1 MSFDKSAADVLFLRG
16 KYEEFASIC
25 HEGARDGSDIA
36 AFNYGYCLYKGIGVE
51 KNYAEAKSFFTFAR
65 ELEGGAACYN
75 LAIMHMEGQGT
86 EKSYFKAL
94 RYMHDSAEMGCIEAQ
109 LYLGMAYTL
118 GYLLYPDIVLIS
130 MVPFHKPEMRD
141 LSAPLLTGEV
151 IDAELDE
158 DLRFSVIKADARRAF
173 EFFRDAAHH
182 SPDYV
187 EELVAKGQF
196 LYAKCYVD
204 GMGVD
209 FDRNKSLRLMLVAG
223 KNGSSDAVNYL
234 ASNGITEQMLLEAVN
249 EGKRIRPDSN

>member
-1 MSFDKSAADVLFLRG
+1 MQFDKSRADVAYITG
-16 KYEEFASIC
+16 KYEKFASLC
-25 HEGARDGSDIA
+25 LEGAREGSDIA

-51 KNYAEAKSFFTFAR
+51 KNYEEAKSFFSFAR

-75 LAIMHMEGQGT
+75 LAIMYMEGQGT
-86 EKSYFKAL
+86 EKSYRKAL
-94 RYMHDSAEMGCIEAQ
+94 RYMHDSADMGCIEAQ

-141 LSAPLLTGEV
+141 MNAPLLTGEV
-151 IDAELDE
+151 VDAELDE
-158 DLRFSVIKADARRAF
+158 DIRFSVIKADARRAF
-173 EFFRDAAHH
+173 EYFRDAAHH

-223 KNGSSDAVNYL
+223 KNGSRDAVEYL
-234 ASNGITEQMLLEAVN
+234 ASNGITERMLLEAVN
-249 EGKRIRPDSN
+249 EGKRKPQGN

>member
-1 MSFDKSAADVLFLRG
+1 MDFNKSEADVAYINGEYKR
-16 KYEEFASIC
+16 FARLC
-25 HEGARDGSDIA
+25 HEGAREGSDIA

-51 KNYAEAKSFFTFAR
+51 KNYSEAKSFFTFAR

-75 LAIMHMEGQGT
+75 LAIMHMEGQGVQ
-86 EKSYFKAL
+86 KSYHAAL
-94 RYMHDSAEMGCIEAQ
+94 RYMHDAADMGCVEAQ

-130 MVPFHKPEMRD
+130 MVPYHKAEMRD
-141 LSAPLLTGEV
+141 INAPLLVGEV

-158 DLRFSVIKADARRAF
+158 DVRYSVIKADARRAF
-173 EFFRDAAHH
+173 EYFRDAAYH

-187 EELVAKGQF
+187 EDLVAKGQF

-209 FDRNKSLRLMLVAG
+209 FDRDKSLRLMLMAG
-223 KNGSSDAVNYL
+223 KNGSAEAVEYL
-234 ASNGITEQMLLEAVN
+234 ASAGVTEQMLLSAFKK
-249 EGKRIRPDSN
+249 KRPQ